1 MEGCFTEIPE
11 CFVNRCCRF
20 FLREVMIV
28 AVVVVINILSNYK
41 YV

>member
-1 MEGCFTEIPE
+1 MEGCFSEIPE
-11 CFVNRCCRF
+11 FLLTGVAV